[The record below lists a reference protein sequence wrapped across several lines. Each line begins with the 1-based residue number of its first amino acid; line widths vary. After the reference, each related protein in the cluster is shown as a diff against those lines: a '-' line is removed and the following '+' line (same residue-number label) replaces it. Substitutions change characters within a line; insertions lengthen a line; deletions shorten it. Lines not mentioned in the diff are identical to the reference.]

1 MIHFV
6 ATTAMRIRHL
16 LTLVAIAAPI
26 VAPAQ
31 TPPDPASF
39 RGRQLGL
46 YLSDGEP
53 ISFLLENSRYLEL
66 TEEQRLQLM
75 DVRRRLRAQ
84 TAPFMRQLDSL
95 RELVGLSLEPRRRRA
110 DDAEAL
116 ERFQRES
123 RPIVDSIG
131 VRNDVARRE
140 ARLILDSLQLVRL
153 DSLIQRQRRGER
165 PPPA

>member
-6 ATTAMRIRHL
+6 ATTAMRLRHL
-16 LTLVAIAAPI
+16 FMLVAIAAP
-26 VAPAQ
+26 VLAPAQ
-31 TPPDPASF
+31 TPPDRAVF
-39 RGRQLGL
+39 RGGRVGL

-53 ISFLLENSRYLEL
+53 ISFLLEYSRFLEL

-84 TAPFMRQLDSL
+84 TAPFMQQLDSL
-95 RELVGLSLEPRRRRA
+95 RELAGLSLQPRRRGS
-110 DDAEAL
+110 DDVEAL

-123 RPIVDSIG
+123 RPIVDSIS
-131 VRNDVARRE
+131 VRNDLARRE

-153 DSLIQRQRRGER
+153 DSLIRRQARGER